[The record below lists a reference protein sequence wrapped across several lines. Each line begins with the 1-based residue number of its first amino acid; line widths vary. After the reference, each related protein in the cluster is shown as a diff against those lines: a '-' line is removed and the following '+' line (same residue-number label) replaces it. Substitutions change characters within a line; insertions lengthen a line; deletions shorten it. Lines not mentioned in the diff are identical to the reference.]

1 MKTGVRWRALWLM
14 ALVTSAFFV
23 GCARGPSKSVEDPL
37 LLGEEN
43 EMAGLEWNDAEEGG
57 GVSEEALNLEAEKGT
72 ETVLSDPDDDTV
84 KAEAEDLPA
93 SAQTEDLTADETMK
107 SVPYFEEEEISPAD
121 EEVVSLPATDALYE
135 EATSLLSRGEAGTP
149 ASIGLPEL
157 GSKMPYVIQSG
168 DTLSMVAKKVFG
180 DSGKWKDIAELSGIK
195 NANLVYPG
203 EVVYYQLNEES
214 LVYAEAELKKEEVV
228 QFSMV
233 VKSGDT
239 LSKIAQEYY
248 GSSQGWTGIWQNNSH
263 VKSPDSLEVGTL
275 IYLQKDL
282 VSKSSLL
289 GSKGR
294 NIAKTLG

>member
-1 MKTGVRWRALWLM
+1 MKASVRWRALWLM
-14 ALVTSAFFV
+14 ALFTSVLFV
-23 GCARGPSKSVEDPL
+23 GCARGPSKNVEDPL
-37 LLGEEN
+37 LLEEGS
-43 EMAGLEWNDAEEGG
+43 ELAGLEWNDTEEGELASETLDIEAEE
-57 GVSEEALNLEAEKGT
+57 GT
-72 ETVLSDPDDDTV
+72 ETVLSDLDDT
-84 KAEAEDLPA
+84 ASAPAEDPA
-93 SAQTEDLTADETMK
+93 ADETMK

-121 EEVVSLPATDALYE
+121 EEVVSLPEADALYE
-135 EATSLLSRGEAGTP
+135 DATSLLSRGKAGAP

-168 DTLSMVAKKVFG
+168 DTLSVVAKKVFG

-203 EVVYYQLNEES
+203 EIVYYQLNEES
-214 LVYAEAELKKEEVV
+214 LVYAEAELKKEEAV
-228 QFSMV
+228 QFSVV
-233 VKSGDT
+233 VKKGDT
-239 LSKIAQEYY
+239 LAKIAQEYY
-248 GSSQGWTGIWQNNSH
+248 GSSQGWTAIWQNNSQ
-263 VKSPDSLEVGTL
+263 VESPDSLEVGTL